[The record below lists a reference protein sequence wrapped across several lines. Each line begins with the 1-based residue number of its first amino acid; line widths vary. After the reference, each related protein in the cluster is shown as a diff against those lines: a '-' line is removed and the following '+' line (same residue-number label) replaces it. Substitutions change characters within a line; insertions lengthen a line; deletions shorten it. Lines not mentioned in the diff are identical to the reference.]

1 MAAGHPPGDPCFGGV
16 PMSIATAGEDLLGGL
31 IADGIVSRPS
41 ASAPE
46 TQWTQRFAQR
56 TQRITASMIRELL
69 KLTEQPDIIS
79 FAGGLPAPEVFP
91 VEEVRAA
98 TERVLRDHGTT
109 ALQYTTTEG
118 YRPLRELL
126 VRHMGR
132 YGVEVKPENVLVTSG
147 SQQALDLIGK
157 LLINPGDRVLT
168 EAPTYLGALQAFN
181 AYQADYLP
189 VPIDDD
195 GMDVGALEEQLRGGP
210 KFVYALPNFQNP
222 AGVTLSLERRRRL
235 VERAAQYGIPI
246 VEDDPYGQLRFEG
259 DHLPSLVKL
268 DAETHGC
275 ANGERAFTGNVLYLS
290 TLSKTLAPG
299 LRIGWVV
306 APEVVISKL
315 VQIKQGAD
323 LHTSTFCQYV
333 AYEVAK
339 GGFLDRHVRRIRTVY
354 GERRNAMLRALDR
367 HAPLGVRWTR
377 PGGGLFLWATL
388 PDGFDTLKLLDEAIA
403 EKVAFVPGAAFY
415 PCGGGEQT
423 MRLNFSYA
431 TPDVIEEGI
440 NRLSKVIER
449 KIENS

>member
-1 MAAGHPPGDPCFGGV
+1 MPV
-16 PMSIATAGEDLLGGL
+16 LETTAKEELLGGL
-31 IADGIVSRPS
+31 MSNEPGLAGAPGSSV
-41 ASAPE
+41 PE
-46 TQWTQRFAQR
+46 TLWGSRFAQR
-56 TQRITASMIRELL
+56 TQRIRASMIRELL
-69 KLTEQPDIIS
+69 KLTEKPDIIS

-98 TERVLRDHGTT
+98 TDRVLTEHGTT

-126 VRHMGR
+126 VRHMAR
-132 YGVEVKPENVLVTSG
+132 YGVTVGPENVLVTSG
-147 SQQALDLIGK
+147 SQQALDLVGK

-195 GMDVGALEEQLRGGP
+195 GMDVDALEDKLRAGP
-210 KFVYALPNFQNP
+210 KFIYALPNFQNP
-222 AGVTLSLERRRRL
+222 TGVTLSLSRRRRL
-235 VERAAQYGIPI
+235 VERAAHYGIPI
-246 VEDDPYGQLRFEG
+246 VEDDPYGQLRYEG
-259 DHLPSLVKL
+259 EHLPPLVKI
-268 DAETHGC
+268 DAELHGC
-275 ANGERAFTGNVLYLS
+275 GGGERAFTGNVLYMS

-299 LRIGWVV
+299 LRIAWVV
-306 APEVVISKL
+306 APETVITKL

-323 LHTSTFCQYV
+323 LHSSTFCQYV

-339 GGFLDRHVRRIRTVY
+339 GGFLDKHVRRIRTVY
-354 GERRNAMLRALDR
+354 GERRDAMLSALDR
-367 HAPLGVRWTR
+367 HAPPGVRWTR

-388 PDGFDTLKLLDEAIA
+388 PEGFDTMKLLDEAIA

-415 PCGGGEQT
+415 PCGGGERT

-431 TPDVIEEGI
+431 APDVIEEGI
-440 NRLSKVIER
+440 KRLCRVIEQN
-449 KIENS
+449 KI

>member
-1 MAAGHPPGDPCFGGV
+1 MSDEPVGAGAP
-16 PMSIATAGEDLLGGL
+16 
-31 IADGIVSRPS
+31 VS
-41 ASAPE
+41 SAPE
-46 TQWTQRFAQR
+46 TFWGARFAQR

-69 KLTEQPDIIS
+69 KLTEKPDIIS

-91 VEEVRAA
+91 VEEIRAA
-98 TERVLRDHGTT
+98 TDRVLTEHGTT

-126 VRHMGR
+126 VRHMSR
-132 YGVEVKPENVLVTSG
+132 YGVEVGPENVLVTSG

-195 GMDVGALEEQLRGGP
+195 GMDVDALEKQLRGGP
-210 KFVYALPNFQNP
+210 KFVYVLPNFQNP
-222 AGVTLSLERRRRL
+222 GGVTLSLARRRRV
-235 VERAAQYGIPI
+235 VERAAHYGIPI
-246 VEDDPYGQLRFEG
+246 VEDDPYGQLRYEG
-259 DHLPSLVKL
+259 EHLPPLVKI
-268 DAETHGC
+268 DAELHGC
-275 ANGERAFTGNVLYLS
+275 AHGERAFTGNVLYMS

-299 LRIGWVV
+299 LRIAWVV

-333 AYEVAK
+333 AYEVAR
-339 GGFLDRHVRRIRTVY
+339 GGFLDQHVRRIRAVY
-354 GERRNAMLRALDR
+354 GERRDAMLSALAR
-367 HAPLGVRWTR
+367 HFPPGVRWTR
-377 PGGGLFLWATL
+377 PQGGLFLWVTL
-388 PDGFDTLKLLDEAIA
+388 PEGFDTTALLDEAIA

-415 PCGGGEQT
+415 PCGGGERT

-431 TPDVIEEGI
+431 APDVIEEGI
-440 NRLSKVIER
+440 KRLAKVIGRR
-449 KIENS
+449 KEII

>member
-1 MAAGHPPGDPCFGGV
+1 
-16 PMSIATAGEDLLGGL
+16 MSIATAGKDLLGNL
-31 IADGIVSRPS
+31 IEDGTVSRPS

-46 TQWTQRFAQR
+46 TLWSQRFAQR

-69 KLTEQPDIIS
+69 KLTEQRDIIS

-98 TERVLRDHGTT
+98 TDRVLRDHGTT

-118 YRPLRELL
+118 YPPLRELL
-126 VRHMGR
+126 VRHMSR
-132 YGVEVKPENVLVTSG
+132 YGVEVRPENVLITSG

-195 GMDVGALEEQLRGGP
+195 GMDVDVLEKQLRGGP

-222 AGVTLSLERRRRL
+222 AGVTLSMERRRRL
-235 VERAAQYGIPI
+235 VERAAHYGIPI

-299 LRIGWVV
+299 LRVAWVV

-333 AYEVAK
+333 AHEVAK
-339 GGFLDRHVRRIRTVY
+339 GGFLDKHVRRIRTVY

-367 HAPLGVRWTR
+367 HAPPGVRWTR

-388 PDGFDTLKLLDEAIA
+388 PDGFDTLELLDEAIA

-415 PCGGGEQT
+415 PCGGGERT

-431 TPDVIEEGI
+431 SPGVIEEGI
-440 NRLSKVIER
+440 KRLCRVIEG
-449 KIENS
+449 KLENS

>member
-1 MAAGHPPGDPCFGGV
+1 
-16 PMSIATAGEDLLGGL
+16 MSIASAGEGLPGSLIVGGT
-31 IADGIVSRPS
+31 SPRPS
-41 ASAPE
+41 APAPD
-46 TQWTQRFAQR
+46 TLWSQRFAQR

-69 KLTEQPDIIS
+69 KLTEKPDIIS

-91 VEEVRAA
+91 IEAIRAA
-98 TERVLRDHGTT
+98 TERVLSDWGTS

-126 VRHMGR
+126 VRHMSR
-132 YGVEVKPENVLVTSG
+132 YGVKVGPENVLITSG

-181 AYQADYLP
+181 AYQADYLS

-195 GMDVGALEEQLRGGP
+195 GMDMDAAELQLRGGP

-222 AGVTLSLERRRRL
+222 AGVTMSLPRRRRL
-235 VERAAQYGIPI
+235 VERASALGIPI
-246 VEDDPYGQLRFEG
+246 VEDDPYGQLLYEG
-259 DHLPSLVKL
+259 DHLPSLVSL

-275 ANGERAFTGNVLYLS
+275 ANGEKTFTGNVLYLS

-299 LRIGWVV
+299 LRIAWVV

-333 AYEVAK
+333 AYEVAR
-339 GGFLDRHVRRIRTVY
+339 GGFLDRHVKVIRRVY
-354 GERRNAMLRALDR
+354 GERRNAMLAALDR
-367 HAPLGVRWTR
+367 YAPPGVRWTK
-377 PGGGLFLWATL
+377 PAGGLFLWATL
-388 PDGFDTLKLLDEAIA
+388 PEGFDTVKLLDDAIA

-415 PCGGGEQT
+415 PTGGGERT

-431 TPDVIEEGI
+431 APDVIDEGI
-440 NRLSKVIER
+440 QRLCRVIEKGAER
-449 KIENS
+449 LGRHWQRTLPARD